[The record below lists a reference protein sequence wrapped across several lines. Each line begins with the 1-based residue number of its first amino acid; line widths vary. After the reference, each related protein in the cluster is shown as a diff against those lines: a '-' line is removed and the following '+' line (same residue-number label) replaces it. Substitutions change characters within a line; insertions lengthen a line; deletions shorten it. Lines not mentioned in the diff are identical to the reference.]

1 MNNNN
6 EVIEKEEKGLKVYEL
21 KEVCDL
27 LKINLQVLRR
37 YIKDGEIKASKI
49 GRKYII
55 TEESLKDFIK
65 QNEVK

>member
-1 MNNNN
+1 MNTNN
-6 EVIEKEEKGLKVYEL
+6 EITEEKGLKVYEL
-21 KEVCDL
+21 KEVCEL

-55 TEESLKDFIK
+55 TEESLRDFIK
-65 QNEVK
+65 KNEVK

>member
-37 YIKDGEIKASKI
+37 YIKDSEIKASKI